1 VPGNAHISTHAYSD
15 IMMSLMMQGFVFDFT
30 FIINNLSFGK
40 QEDLNIILEKFENQ
54 GVMNPLV
61 GIKVESD
68 TDS

>member
-1 VPGNAHISTHAYSD
+1 
-15 IMMSLMMQGFVFDFT
+15 MSLMMQGFVFDFT

-40 QEDLNIILEKFENQ
+40 QEDLNMILEKFENQ